1 MSEQD
6 RADEDILGKAYDSR
20 LMRRLLR
27 YLRPYR
33 AQVAFAIVLL
43 LFGAAL
49 ELVGPYLTKIALD
62 RAVPAR
68 DFHLIGLLA
77 LGYLGT
83 LVVGFGLEF
92 GQTVLTTWLGQRV
105 MYDLRREIFGHLQRM
120 GLPFLERNP
129 VGRLMTRVT
138 SDVEALNDLF
148 SSGVVAIFG
157 DIFALFLILVVL
169 TVMNLKLTLVTM
181 AVLPFMLYATAYFRP
196 RMRQAFRDIRVRL
209 ARMNAF
215 LQEHLTGMAV
225 VQLFG
230 RERAAGD
237 RFRALGEDYL
247 AAHLRSV
254 FYYALFLPI
263 VEILTTVAFALIV
276 LYGGSQILGGA
287 ITLGTLYLF
296 LNYARRFFRPIQDLS
311 DKYNMLQQA
320 MASSERIFALLDTAP
335 APQPA
340 APQHLPTPGRGEI
353 EFRDVWFAYLPRAQA
368 PAGGMA
374 REGPGPR
381 LADGETAGRRDGGN
395 AGARSISA
403 STASAAAART
413 EDREIRLPEAAGIE
427 AEGFAADAV
436 TAADSAPDSTTRTE
450 AAPRDRPASER
461 MPANV
466 APSRHPAV
474 PPSEVE
480 TSQAQPGGSP
490 PPGDWD
496 WVLKGVSF
504 RVAPGEKLAIVGH
517 TGAGKT
523 SLISLLMRF
532 YEPQRGEILFD
543 GVPMARVPAEEVRAR
558 LGLVLQDVF
567 LFSRD
572 IEYNIRLGE
581 AEIDDERVRAAAE
594 RVGADRLI
602 ERLPQGYRTP
612 IGERGA
618 SLSVGERQLL
628 SFARALAF
636 DPLVLLLD
644 EATSSVDSALEQ
656 QIEEALET
664 LVRDRTSLVIAHR
677 LSTVQNAHRILVLH
691 HGELRE
697 EGTHEA
703 LLRAG
708 GIYARLYEL
717 QFAGASREGEAAD

>member
-1 MSEQD
+1 MAGEAVSEQE
-6 RADEDILGKAYDSR
+6 RPDEDSLGKAYDSR

-33 AQVAFAIVLL
+33 PPVAFAIVLL
-43 LFGAAL
+43 LCGAAL

-68 DFHLIGLLA
+68 DLHLIGLLA

-83 LVVGFGLEF
+83 LVVGFALEY
-92 GQTVLTTWLGQRV
+92 GQTIVTTWLGQRV

-120 GLPFLERNP
+120 GLPFLEHNP

-157 DIFALFLILVVL
+157 DVFALLLILGVL
-169 TVMNLKLTLVTM
+169 TWLDVRLTLVTM
-181 AVLPFMLYATAYFRP
+181 AVLPLMLYTTRYFRP

-209 ARMNAF
+209 ARMNSF
-215 LQEHLTGMAV
+215 LQEQLTGMAV

-230 RERAAGD
+230 RESRAD
-237 RFRALGEDYL
+237 RRFRQLGEDYL
-247 AAHLRSV
+247 EAHLQAV
-254 FYYALFLPI
+254 LYYALFLPV

-276 LYGGSQILGGA
+276 LYGGSRIGGGA
-287 ITLGTLYLF
+287 LTVGTLYLF

-320 MASSERIFALLDTAP
+320 MASSERIFGLLDTPP
-335 APQPA
+335 AELPA
-340 APQHLPTPGRGEI
+340 APLHLPTPGRGEI
-353 EFRDVWFAYLPRAQA
+353 EFRDVWFAYQRRGQA
-368 PAGGMA
+368 PVGAKAPTEGQPQAAASPRPAERESGRTGQREQRIDAGTAFLGDGSVRLPQDA
-374 REGPGPR
+374 GAAGPEDAETPDEKR
-381 LADGETAGRRDGGN
+381 AAEVADSRSPALPLSRSENDATRAPPAN
-395 AGARSISA
+395 AGS
-403 STASAAAART
+403 
-413 EDREIRLPEAAGIE
+413 
-427 AEGFAADAV
+427 
-436 TAADSAPDSTTRTE
+436 
-450 AAPRDRPASER
+450 
-461 MPANV
+461 
-466 APSRHPAV
+466 
-474 PPSEVE
+474 
-480 TSQAQPGGSP
+480 
-490 PPGDWD
+490 PGDWD
-496 WVLKGVSF
+496 WVLKGLSF

-543 GVPMARVPAEEVRAR
+543 GVPISRIPPEEVRSR

-572 IEYNIRLGE
+572 VAYNIRLGE
-581 AEIDDERVRAAAE
+581 TGMGDARVREAAA

-602 ERLPQGYRTP
+602 ERLPGGYATAV
-612 IGERGA
+612 GERGA

-636 DPLVLLLD
+636 EPLVLLLD

-656 QIEEALET
+656 QIEDALET
-664 LVRDRTSLVIAHR
+664 LMQGRTSIVIAHR
-677 LSTVQNAHRILVLH
+677 LSTVQNAGRILVLH

-703 LLRAG
+703 LLEAG
-708 GIYARLYEL
+708 GLYARLYEL
-717 QFAGASREGEAAD
+717 QFAYRAPDAAAD